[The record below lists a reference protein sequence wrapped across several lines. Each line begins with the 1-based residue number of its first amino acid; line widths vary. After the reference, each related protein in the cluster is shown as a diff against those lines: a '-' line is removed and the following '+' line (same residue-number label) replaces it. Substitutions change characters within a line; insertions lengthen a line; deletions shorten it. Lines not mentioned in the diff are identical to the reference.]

1 MGSHT
6 VRFGLEEP
14 VGRYFPQKVH
24 GPGVSCGNVGHAPE
38 GLTGPL
44 ECHFFP
50 PGPAALTPVQARW
63 RVGPC
68 TDLSLESL
76 L

>member
-14 VGRYFPQKVH
+14 VGGYFPQKVH
-24 GPGVSCGNVGHAPE
+24 GRGVSCGNVGHAPE
-38 GLTGPL
+38 GLAGPL
-44 ECHFFP
+44 ECPFFP
-50 PGPAALTPVQARW
+50 PGPAALTAVQALCW
-63 RVGPC
+63 VGPC